1 MARTLVWAH
10 DRVNEFLLV
19 GPSGLHYRRGGCG
32 RDGRPSENRDMPI
45 ALLLFGL
52 AAAAFTLNVYR
63 PLEGGSR
70 RGVVSFLAGWL
81 TGELALHHVAWQ
93 AATVA
98 LLVAFGGLR
107 SFPGRLGLLLSLF
120 AWGGLLAFY
129 LRSRDAERIV
139 EESLE
144 QGLGRD
150 YREAFLPE
158 TREVLPH
165 GLRWRE
171 ILLPFPLSD
180 PSVERT
186 RDLVYATEG
195 GQRLRL
201 DVFRHRD
208 RGHGHGRSPDG
219 GAPILVQV
227 HGGGWVVGSKNEQGL
242 PLLYRMAGH
251 GWLCVSIDY
260 RLSPVATF
268 PDHLVDVKR
277 AIAWVREHA
286 REWGGDPDFVV
297 ITGGSAGG
305 HLASLAAL
313 TPNVAEYQPGF
324 EGADT
329 ELQGC
334 VSFYGV
340 YDFTDPEPTRHSR
353 GLRRLLERWVMK
365 ARLED
370 ERGRFEAASP
380 TYRAGAQA
388 PPFFVIHGDRDTLV
402 PVAQARSFVRALR
415 AGSRSPVAYAEIPG
429 AQHAFEIFRS
439 LRCVLAIDG
448 VERFL
453 FWLRDRHLESRA
465 AAGRPEREFAA
476 RPPVASVRAA
486 AAMEVPCRTS
496 T

>member
-1 MARTLVWAH
+1 
-10 DRVNEFLLV
+10 
-19 GPSGLHYRRGGCG
+19 
-32 RDGRPSENRDMPI
+32 MPI
-45 ALLLFGL
+45 VLLLFGL
-52 AAAAFTLNVYR
+52 AAAAFTMNVYR

-70 RGVVSFLAGWL
+70 RGAVSFLAGWL

-93 AATVA
+93 VATVA
-98 LLVAFGGLR
+98 VLVALGGLR
-107 SFPGRLGLLLSLF
+107 GLAGRVGLLVCLF
-120 AWGGLLAFY
+120 AWGGLVAFY
-129 LRSRDAERIV
+129 LRARDAERIV

-150 YREAFLPE
+150 YRGQLRPSTTDLLP
-158 TREVLPH
+158 R

-186 RDLVYATEG
+186 RNLVYGTHG
-195 GQRLRL
+195 GQRLHL

-208 RGHGHGRSPDG
+208 RGHGHGKSPGG
-219 GAPILVQV
+219 GAPILLQV

-242 PLLYRMAGH
+242 PLMYRMAGH
-251 GWLCVSIDY
+251 GWLCASIDY

-286 REWGGDPDFVV
+286 HEWGGDPDFVV
-297 ITGGSAGG
+297 VTGGSAGG

-365 ARLED
+365 ARLDE

-380 TYRAGAQA
+380 SYRAGAQA

-402 PVAQARSFVRALR
+402 PVAQARAFVRALR
-415 AGSRSPVAYAEIPG
+415 AGSRAPVAYAEIPG

-453 FWLRDRHLESRA
+453 FWLRDRHLEMGVGEAEAKREPA
-465 AAGRPEREFAA
+465 ATSSTAPGGAEIPAEAE
-476 RPPVASVRAA
+476 
-486 AAMEVPCRTS
+486 CRT
-496 T
+496 

>member
-1 MARTLVWAH
+1 MSIL
-10 DRVNEFLLV
+10 
-19 GPSGLHYRRGGCG
+19 
-32 RDGRPSENRDMPI
+32 
-45 ALLLFGL
+45 LLLFGL

-70 RGVVSFLAGWL
+70 RGAVSFLAGWL

-93 AATVA
+93 AAAV
-98 LLVAFGGLR
+98 LGLVAMGGLHR
-107 SFPGRLGLLLSLF
+107 LPGRIGLVLCLF
-120 AWGGLLAFY
+120 AWGGLVAFY
-129 LRSRDAERIV
+129 LRSRDAEHIV
-139 EESLE
+139 EEALE
-144 QGLGRD
+144 RALGKD
-150 YREAFLPE
+150 YALDFRPR
-158 TREVLPH
+158 TRELLPKA
-165 GLRWRE
+165 LRWRE

-180 PSVERT
+180 PAVERT
-186 RDLVYATEG
+186 RDLVYATHG

-208 RGHGHGRSPDG
+208 REYGHGKSPAG
-219 GAPILVQV
+219 GAPILLQV

-251 GWLCVSIDY
+251 GWLCASIDY

-277 AIAWVREHA
+277 AIAWMREHA
-286 REWGGDPDFVV
+286 REWGGDPDFIV

-313 TPNVAEYQPGF
+313 TPNVPDYQPGF
-324 EGADT
+324 EDEDT
-329 ELQGC
+329 EVQGC

-353 GLRRLLERWVMK
+353 GLRRLLERWVLK
-365 ARLED
+365 ARLDED
-370 ERGRFEAASP
+370 RGRFEAASP
-380 TYRAGAQA
+380 VFRAGAQA
-388 PPFFVIHGDRDTLV
+388 PPFFVVHGDRDTLV
-402 PVAQARSFVRALR
+402 PVSQARSFVRALR
-415 AGSRSPVAYAEIPG
+415 AGSRVPVAYAEIPG

-453 FWLRDRHLESRA
+453 FWLRDRHLEAGLAAGGVARRVARASVDAPGELEVAA
-465 AAGRPEREFAA
+465 AAGSSGPL
-476 RPPVASVRAA
+476 
-486 AAMEVPCRTS
+486 EVECRTS
-496 T
+496 R

>member
-1 MARTLVWAH
+1 
-10 DRVNEFLLV
+10 
-19 GPSGLHYRRGGCG
+19 
-32 RDGRPSENRDMPI
+32 MPI
-45 ALLLFGL
+45 LLLLFGL
-52 AAAAFTLNVYR
+52 AAVGFTWNVYR

-70 RGVVSFLAGWL
+70 RGAVSFLAGWL

-93 AATVA
+93 VATVA
-98 LLVAFGGLR
+98 VLVALGGLR
-107 SFPGRLGLLLSLF
+107 TLPGRLGLLACLF
-120 AWGGLLAFY
+120 AWGGLIAFY
-129 LRSRDAERIV
+129 LRSREAERIV
-139 EESLE
+139 EEALE
-144 QGLGRD
+144 GALGPD
-150 YREAFLPE
+150 YRGQMQARTRAILPK
-158 TREVLPH
+158 

-180 PSVERT
+180 PAVERT
-186 RDLVYATEG
+186 RDLVYATHG
-195 GQRLRL
+195 GERLRL

-208 RGHGHGRSPDG
+208 RGHGIGKSRDG

-242 PLLYRMAGH
+242 PLMNRMAGH
-251 GWLCVSIDY
+251 GWLCFSIDY

-268 PDHLVDVKR
+268 PDHVVDVKK
-277 AIAWVREHA
+277 AIAWVKENA

-313 TPNVAEYQPGF
+313 TPNVPEYQPGF
-324 EGADT
+324 ETADT
-329 ELQGC
+329 EVQGC

-370 ERGRFEAASP
+370 DRSRFEAASP
-380 TYRAGAQA
+380 AYRAGAQA

-415 AGSRSPVAYAEIPG
+415 SGSRRPVAYAEIPG
-429 AQHAFEIFRS
+429 AQHAFEIFPS

-453 FWLRDRHLESRA
+453 FWLRDRHLEL
-465 AAGRPEREFAA
+465 AGRAEANEASRDSRVGGEAVCRGAA
-476 RPPVASVRAA
+476 PARA
-486 AAMEVPCRTS
+486 EVECRTS